1 LAGDDGEEITRV
13 RQQIREELGR
23 QTWRLVQRMARW
35 RDSSQWMGKVHQVSI
50 CLLNQWKS
58 SSGCFMSVSSSS
70 ILGFGS
76 LFFVFFFFGSQGFM
90 EWFTNQ

>member
-1 LAGDDGEEITRV
+1 
-13 RQQIREELGR
+13 
-23 QTWRLVQRMARW
+23 MARW

-50 CLLNQWKS
+50 CFLNQWKS
-58 SSGCFMSVSSSS
+58 SSGCFMSVCSSG

-76 LFFVFFFFGSQGFM
+76 LFFFFFSGSQGFM